1 VEGSQDSLGENQA
14 RVRMVAQPR
23 SMPFVRRFVGD
34 ALTDWGRES
43 LIDDVSLCVTELSTN
58 ATLHSA
64 SQFFE
69 VELRS
74 VAESVRVAV
83 LDNGRAAAD
92 SLAAK
97 AHLRGAVPGDLS
109 ADDAS
114 TTGRGMF
121 LVSALASSWGIDEL
135 PGGTRVWAEFTPE
148 TSYDA
153 RPPEVTRSDG
163 HPRHEV
169 LNPDDWFVVRFIDCP
184 AALLLQHDDNL
195 AEFIRELQ
203 LIGISPDRSPSE
215 KLADLL
221 NGHVQKH
228 AINWDAAR
236 LMAHEAVREGREFT
250 DIDVLAPK
258 NVVDDIRF
266 LRRLIDEAEAMSVAG
281 ELITLPAGPDT
292 QGVRDWLE
300 SEFIAQA
307 ESGSQPVP
315 YPAFLANR
323 Y

>member
-1 VEGSQDSLGENQA
+1 
-14 RVRMVAQPR
+14 
-23 SMPFVRRFVGD
+23 MPFVRRFVGD

-43 LIDDVSLCVTELSTN
+43 LIEDVSLCVTELSTN

-64 SQFFE
+64 SKFFE

-74 VAESVRVAV
+74 VDESVRVAV

-97 AHLRGAVPGDLS
+97 AHLRSAVLDDVGAD
-109 ADDAS
+109 AAS

-135 PGGTRVWAEFTPE
+135 PGGTRVWAEFQQEP
-148 TSYDA
+148 SYEPHA
-153 RPPEVTRSDG
+153 PVVTHSDQ
-163 HPRHEV
+163 PSRHEA
-169 LNPDDWFVVRFIDCP
+169 LNPDDWFVVRFLDCP
-184 AALLLQHDDNL
+184 AALLLEHDDNL
-195 AEFIRELQ
+195 AEYMRELQ
-203 LIGISPDRSPSE
+203 LIGSTGDHQPSG
-215 KLADLL
+215 KLADLM
-221 NGHVQKH
+221 GSHVQKH
-228 AINWDAAR
+228 AVNWDAAR

-258 NVVDDIRF
+258 EVVDDIRF
-266 LRRLIDEAEAMSVAG
+266 LRRLIDEVEAMSAAG
-281 ELITLPAGPDT
+281 ELITLPAGPAT

-307 ESGSQPVP
+307 ESGRAPVA
-315 YPAFLANR
+315 YPAFLANLTKPT
-323 Y
+323 